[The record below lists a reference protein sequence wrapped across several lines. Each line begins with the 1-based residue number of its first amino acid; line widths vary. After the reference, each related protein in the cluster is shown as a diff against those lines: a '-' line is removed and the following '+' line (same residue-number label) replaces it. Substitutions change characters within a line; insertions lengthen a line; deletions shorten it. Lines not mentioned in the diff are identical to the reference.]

1 MKKLFLTILF
11 FALIIPLNAQSKK
24 ELKKQKA
31 EKEYAATKEL
41 INSKNF
47 IFEADWA
54 TTQKGNRIN
63 LTTNPNFLKVK
74 GDQVIADM
82 PYFGVAQS
90 AIGYGSGDT
99 GIKFEESPKKYNV
112 EFNDEKYKAV
122 LKFDANNKSE
132 SFNVILHIYK
142 NGSASLNISSSKR
155 NSISYDGKIT
165 ALKE

>member
-1 MKKLFLTILF
+1 MKRIFLTVLF

-47 IFEADWA
+47 VFEADWA
-54 TTQKGNRIN
+54 TTQGGKRIN

-74 GDQVIADM
+74 GDQVSADM

-90 AIGYGSGDT
+90 AIGYGGGDT
-99 GIKFEESPKKYNV
+99 GIIFEETPKKYNV
-112 EFNDEKYKAV
+112 EFNDKKTKAV
-122 LKFDANNKSE
+122 IKFDANNKSE
-132 SFNVILHIYK
+132 SFNVILHVYK
-142 NGSASLNISSSKR
+142 NGNASLSISSSKR

-165 ALKE
+165 AIKD